1 MLGKLV
7 NGQIIRPDDILF
19 YDDITIINP
28 TEETL
33 REEGFIDVEETTRP
47 DPEDGF
53 YFESHWEEIDGIIK
67 QVWNKIEIPTP
78 PEPEDDIWT
87 KINKILLGKE
97 QKTNG

>member
-33 REEGFIDVEETTRP
+33 REEGFIDVEETARP

-53 YFESHWEEIDGIIK
+53 YFEAHWEEIDGIIK
-67 QVWNKIEIPTP
+67 QVWNKIEL
-78 PEPEDDIWT
+78 PELEDDILT
-87 KINKILLGKE
+87 KVNKILLGKDR
-97 QKTNG
+97 